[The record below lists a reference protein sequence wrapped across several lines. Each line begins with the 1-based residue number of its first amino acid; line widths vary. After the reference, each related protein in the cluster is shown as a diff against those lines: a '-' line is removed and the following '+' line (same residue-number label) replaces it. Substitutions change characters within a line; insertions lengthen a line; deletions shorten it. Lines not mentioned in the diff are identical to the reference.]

1 MDLQRFNGC
10 LSVLNSTSQRALPCT
25 TSKQTLLTLLH
36 SVSGRSA
43 SHSTDV
49 FLSVLASTETVVGSP
64 SLTVTFAG
72 ITA

>member
-10 LSVLNSTSQRALPCT
+10 LSVLNSTRSLPCT
-25 TSKQTLLTLLH
+25 TSKQTLLTLPH
-36 SVSGRSA
+36 VVSGESA

-64 SLTVTFAG
+64 SFTVTFAG